1 MACTSAVSHDVVAGR
16 RLTPMLRQ
24 YVDAKAACP
33 DAILMFRMGDFFE
46 LFFEDA
52 KIAARELDLTL
63 TAREKNDDPIPM
75 AGVPHHAVAGYIAK
89 LVDRGFTVALCDQV
103 EDPKKAKGL
112 VKREITRLITPG
124 TVADMDALD
133 PGAANYLACVDRQGD
148 AYTVA
153 LLDLLAGELLCTQVH
168 TDTLG
173 DELRR
178 MGVREVLVPEA
189 WRAAVVTAVAD
200 ERVAVRAWTLPALE
214 DKQARKMLDRR
225 FGLDLIEGL
234 PQGGNVLARRVLCQ
248 LIDYAES
255 TQRRAL
261 PHLVPPKAYRIAD
274 YLVLDETT
282 RRNLELCATQMENR
296 RRGSLLW
303 HLDRCQTAMGSRA
316 LHHWLLF
323 PLRDAAAIEAR
334 LDAVQ
339 AFKQQRSF
347 RETVQSALDGV
358 RDVERLVGRVAV
370 GRATPKDLGAL
381 LQSLLQVPAL
391 QTQLGGQQSQ
401 LGERWRTLD
410 AVADLRE
417 QLAKALVDDPP
428 VVPHEGGIFRRGF
441 CSDLDELIA
450 LSTEGHGYLADLEK
464 RERQRSGINN
474 LKVRYNKV
482 FGYYLEVTNA
492 NLGQVPPDFVRKQTL
507 VNAERYITA
516 ELKDFEEKVLYADE
530 RRKEREAALFEQLV
544 AEVGQHIDRLRAL
557 SRVIADTD
565 ALASLAQVADE
576 GRYVRPALCATPVLE
591 IAEGRHPVLERLLP
605 GGERFVPNC
614 VQLDAA
620 SRQLMIVTGPN
631 MAGKSTVMR
640 QTALCT
646 IMAHMGSFVPAKSA
660 RIGLCDRL
668 FTRVGASDNLGRGQ
682 STFMVEMMET
692 ASILR
697 HASAQSVVLL
707 DEIGRG
713 TSTFDGVSLAWA
725 VAEHVHDQTHCRAM
739 FATHYHELTELSAS
753 RPRIVNV
760 SVAVKEQGDSV
771 VFLRRLVEG
780 PANRSYGIE
789 VARLA
794 GVPEPVLVRARQILH
809 GLEGGSEAVE
819 GGQAALGPSHG
830 PIPDAAP
837 APKPGKRPRPEPA
850 AGEGA
855 QLALFAK
862 PGPAPVEL
870 ALQDL
875 DPMHMTP
882 LDALAALVRLKALV
896 RTPDRC

>member
-1 MACTSAVSHDVVAGR
+1 MACTSAPTHDAVAGR

-89 LVDRGFTVALCDQV
+89 LVDRGYTVALCDQV

-133 PGAANYLACVDRQGD
+133 PGAANYLACVDRQGEL
-148 AYTVA
+148 YTVA
-153 LLDLLAGELLCTQVH
+153 LLDLLAGELLCTEVQA
-168 TDTLG
+168 DTLG

-178 MGVREVLVPEA
+178 MGVREVLVTEA
-189 WRAAVVTAVAD
+189 WRAAVMGAVAD
-200 ERVAVRAWTLPALE
+200 ERVAVRTWTLPPLD
-214 DKQARKMLDRR
+214 DKAARKLLDRR

-234 PQGGNVLARRVLCQ
+234 PQGGGVVARRALCQ
-248 LIDYAES
+248 LIEYAES
-255 TQRRAL
+255 TQRRPL
-261 PHLVPPKAYRIAD
+261 PHLMPPRAYRIAD

-303 HLDRCQTAMGSRA
+303 HLDRCQTAVGSRA

-323 PLRDAAAIEAR
+323 PLRERAAIEAR

-339 AFKQQRSF
+339 AFKSQRAF
-347 RETVQSALDGV
+347 REAVQSALDGV

-370 GRATPKDLGAL
+370 GRATPKDVGAL
-381 LQSLLQVPAL
+381 LQSLQQVPAL
-391 QTQLGGQQSQ
+391 REQLGKQASK
-401 LGERWRTLD
+401 LGERWLQLD
-410 AVADLRE
+410 TVADLRE
-417 QLAKALVDDPP
+417 ALAKALVDDAPM
-428 VVPHEGGIFRRGF
+428 VANEGGIFRRGF
-441 CSDLDELIA
+441 CPELDELIT

-464 RERQRSGINN
+464 RERLRSGISK

-492 NLGQVPPDFVRKQTL
+492 NLGQVPKDYVRKQTL
-507 VNAERYITA
+507 VNAERFITA
-516 ELKDFEEKVLYADE
+516 ELKEFEEKVLYADE
-530 RRKEREAALFEQLV
+530 RRREREQMLFEQLV
-544 AEVGQHIDRLRAL
+544 GEVAQHIERLRAV
-557 SRVIADTD
+557 SRLIADTD

-576 GRYVRPALCATPVLE
+576 GRYVRPTLCDDSVLE
-591 IAEGRHPVLERLLP
+591 IREGRHPVLERLLP
-605 GGERFVPNC
+605 GGERFVPND

-620 SRQLMIVTGPN
+620 ERQLLIVTGPN

-640 QTALCT
+640 QTALCA
-646 IMAHMGSFVPAKSA
+646 IMAHMGGFVPAKAA

-697 HASAQSVVLL
+697 HATAKSLVLL

-725 VAEHVHDQTHCRAM
+725 VAEQVHDATRCRAM
-739 FATHYHELTELSAS
+739 FATHYHELTELAVS
-753 RPRIVNV
+753 RPRIANV

-794 GVPEPVLVRARQILH
+794 GVPEPVLVRARQILQ
-809 GLEGGSEAVE
+809 GLEGGEHGA
-819 GGQAALGPSHG
+819 GAHG
-830 PIPDAAP
+830 PIPTEA
-837 APKPGKRPRPEPA
+837 PRPSRRAPRAEPEA
-850 AGEGA
+850 DPGA
-855 QLALFAK
+855 QLALFAQ
-862 PGPAPVEL
+862 PQPAPVEL
-870 ALQDL
+870 ALADL
-875 DPMHMTP
+875 DPMQMTP
-882 LDALAALVRLKALV
+882 LEALAALARLKALV
-896 RTPDRC
+896 RPTEHC